1 MIDDIF
7 IGSVP
12 VIKFVQAL
20 NPSDIEIVRDL
31 FQEYANAL
39 GFGLAFQNFDK
50 EIAELPG
57 EYAPPNGRLY
67 ITYWNKNIAGC
78 IALRSIDQNICEM
91 KRMYVRPEYQGK
103 GIMQEIIPV
112 VIEYG
117 LKYMRLHSIEGEVD
131 PNNLKSIK
139 LMEKNGFVY
148 NRKLEKTVI
157 YSLINKEKK
166 SR

>member
-12 VIKFVQAL
+12 VIRFVQAL

-67 ITYWNKNIAGC
+67 ITYWNKNVAGC
-78 IALRSIDQNICEM
+78 IALRSIDQDICEM
-91 KRMYVRPEYQGK
+91 KRMYVRPEHQGK
-103 GIMQEIIPV
+103 GIGVALAQLIINDAR
-112 VIEYG
+112 VIGYH
-117 LKYMRLHSIEGEVD
+117 KMRLDTISSMKTARYIYEKLGFKEIEAYRFNPLPRGLFLD
-131 PNNLKSIK
+131 
-139 LMEKNGFVY
+139 
-148 NRKLEKTVI
+148 
-157 YSLINKEKK
+157 
-166 SR
+166 